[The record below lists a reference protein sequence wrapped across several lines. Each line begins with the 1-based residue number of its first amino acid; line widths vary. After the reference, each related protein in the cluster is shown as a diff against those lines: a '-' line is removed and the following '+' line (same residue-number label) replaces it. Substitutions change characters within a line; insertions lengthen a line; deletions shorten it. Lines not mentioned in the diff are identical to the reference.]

1 MSDPLIA
8 LIEAAPGIAEWKDEK
23 KTEATESPIFL
34 FQSKSM
40 VPSFDCANAHMLADQ
55 ARYDQEIALG
65 RDGDELPRT
74 YCSSCEVVWRTERV
88 FLTREEGENFGKAK
102 HYNYTEGWRVYCVPC
117 AGQLA
122 KLLHALNKEAV
133 MRF

>member
-1 MSDPLIA
+1 MSDAIQS
-8 LIEAAPGIAEWKDEK
+8 LIEAAPGITEWKDEK
-23 KTEATESPIFL
+23 KTESTESPIFL
-34 FQSKSM
+34 FQSKSK

-74 YCSSCEVVWRTERV
+74 YCSSCETVWRTERV
-88 FLTREEGENFGKAK
+88 FLTRKEGEDYGTRRS
-102 HYNYTEGWRVYCVPC
+102 YDYTDGWRVYCVPC

-122 KLLHALNKEAV
+122 KLLHALNKEAGA
-133 MRF
+133 RF